1 MFFLLNVHKSFGMAG
16 YTAIDNWNQH
26 QEGNILV
33 YWRNWGTPY
42 FKSWNFNWFLPLCR
56 AYTLHPVHDSVWYL
70 PWTLLGVSSL
80 PSMRQ
85 FASLPFF
92 FFYQMSSLP
101 WFLLAS
107 QLLSWLGATLW
118 LSSLYPHRHSP
129 PLYVLCL
136 LATWLMAFTCSTCQ
150 SVLFRVCQL
159 SGSCSHN
166 IRLCL

>member
-92 FFYQMSSLP
+92 FLSDVFTSLISSTFTALIVIGCNSMAVFP
-101 WFLLAS
+101 
-107 QLLSWLGATLW
+107 
-118 LSSLYPHRHSP
+118 LSSQTFTFVCPVPSGHLTNGLYLQYLPKCTLPCVSVIRI
-129 PLYVLCL
+129 L
-136 LATWLMAFTCSTCQ
+136 LP
-150 SVLFRVCQL
+150 
-159 SGSCSHN
+159 
-166 IRLCL
+166 

>member
-42 FKSWNFNWFLPLCR
+42 FKSWNLNWFLPLCR

-70 PWTLLGVSSL
+70 PQTLLGVSSL

-85 FASLPFF
+85 FASLLFF
-92 FFYQMSSLP
+92 FFFFIRRLHFPDFFYLHSSYCDWVQLYGCLP
-101 WFLLAS
+101 IILTDI
-107 QLLSWLGATLW
+107 QLLHMSCAFW
-118 LSSLYPHRHSP
+118 P
-129 PLYVLCL
+129 PCN
-136 LATWLMAFTCSTCQ
+136 TCQ
-150 SVLFRVCQL
+150 SVLFCVCQL
-159 SGSCSHN
+159 SGYCSHN

>member
-42 FKSWNFNWFLPLCR
+42 FKSWNLNWFLPLCR

-85 FASLPFF
+85 FASLLFFF
-92 FFYQMSSLP
+92 FFYQTSSLS
-101 WFLLAS
+101 WFLLPS
-107 QLLSWLGATLW
+107 QLLLWLGTTLW
-118 LSSLYPHRHSP
+118 LSSHYPHRHSAP
-129 PLYVLCL
+129 SYVLCL
-136 LATWLMAFTCSTCQ
+136 LTTLQYLPKCTLLCV
-150 SVLFRVCQL
+150 SV
-159 SGSCSHN
+159 
-166 IRLCL
+166 IRILLP